1 MNGGMSDRR
10 VIALEDG
17 WGNMEVRRRTIWN
30 QTLEDAESSRGA
42 GETRRTD
49 EIVTFDDAPDGIM
62 KLRRILDQEDA
73 ESFTSEEYMNLYTCV
88 GRRVDRSRGGWGRA
102 LARSRSKTP
111 RNKWRGD
118 RMD

>member
-49 EIVTFDDAPDGIM
+49 EIVTFDDAQDGIM

-88 GRRVDRSRGGWGRA
+88 GRRVDRSRGGWGRGGGG
-102 LARSRSKTP
+102 ARAKKERKS
-111 RNKWRGD
+111 GG
-118 RMD
+118 